1 MKTLYGYCLLP
12 TAYCLMVLGSLS
24 IHAQSGWPTHP
35 VKLVVPSSAG
45 GGTDAVARVL
55 AEQLSRALGQQF
67 YVENRAGAGNMIG
80 IEAVAKS
87 APDGYTI
94 LVTASPL
101 TINHL
106 TYKNV
111 AYDAVRDFAPI
122 SLLVT
127 LPNILVV
134 HPKVPAKT
142 LAELIALAK
151 ARPGALNYGS
161 AGVGTNPHFAMELL
175 KSMAGIDMRHVP
187 FRGAG
192 PVINETVAGTVEV
205 SIANMLTG
213 KPQAEAGL
221 LRGLAV
227 TGRARVD
234 GLPDVPTMAE
244 AGFPD
249 YEASQ
254 WYGMLAP
261 AGTPADIIGRLHGEV
276 VKGLAA
282 PEVRKRLAI
291 DAADP
296 VGNTPAEFAAFI
308 KDEIKRWTAVA
319 KTAGITP

>member
-1 MKTLYGYCLLP
+1 MMSLRFALLLIVLVT
-12 TAYCLMVLGSLS
+12 TARGVS
-24 IHAQSGWPTHP
+24 AETTWPAKP

-55 AEQLSRALGQQF
+55 AEQLSRTLGQQF
-67 YVENRAGAGNMIG
+67 YIENRAGAGNMIG

-87 APDGYTI
+87 PPDGYTI

-111 AYDAVRDFAPI
+111 AYDAERDFAPV

-151 ARPGALNYGS
+151 AKPGVLNYGS

-192 PVINETVAGTVEV
+192 PVINETMAGTVEV

-213 KPQAEAGL
+213 KPQAEAGT

-227 TGRARVD
+227 TSRKRVD

-244 AGFPD
+244 AGFPA

-261 AGTPADIIGRLHGEV
+261 AGTPSEIIARLHAEV
-276 VKGLAA
+276 VNALAA
-282 PEVRKRLAI
+282 PEVRQRLAL

-308 KDEIKRWTAVA
+308 RDEIKRWTAVA

>member
-1 MKTLYGYCLLP
+1 MT
-12 TAYCLMVLGSLS
+12 
-24 IHAQSGWPTHP
+24 
-35 VKLVVPSSAG
+35 
-45 GGTDAVARVL
+45 
-55 AEQLSRALGQQF
+55 
-67 YVENRAGAGNMIG
+67 
-80 IEAVAKS
+80 
-87 APDGYTI
+87 
-94 LVTASPL
+94 
-101 TINHL
+101 
-106 TYKNV
+106 
-111 AYDAVRDFAPI
+111 YDAVRDFAPI